1 MSLFLLSTKICPPV
15 DITQPRIKTDFNS
28 ILAIDTNQFGIPAKA
43 NGISR
48 ADAWLDTKKYGVLF
62 DLIFFNPLTDHLI
75 PEKNKIDLPQ
85 FLAQTPKISPL
96 FFSKKDA
103 NMPERPKKTVHIIV
117 FKMSQ

>member
-1 MSLFLLSTKICPPV
+1 MSLCLLSTKICPPV

-28 ILAIDTNQFGIPAKA
+28 ILAIDTIQFGIPAKA

-48 ADAWLDTKKYGVLF
+48 ADAWLDTKKYGCLF
-62 DLIFFNPLTDHLI
+62 HLMFFKPLTDHLI

-85 FLAQTPKISPL
+85 FLAQTPKILPL
-96 FFSKKDA
+96 SFSKKDA
-103 NMPERPKKTVHIIV
+103 KIPKSPKKMVHIIV